1 MSKAQRTRSQ
11 AARQRIAAQ
20 QAAARKAAR
29 RRRTALAGGAVVA
42 VVAVVVAIVVAALS
56 KSAPQPGPVS
66 SSSALARQVTSV
78 PAAAFNAV
86 AAGTATGLRPVSG
99 EPELRQHGLPEVLYM
114 GGEFCPYCAAERWA
128 IAAALS
134 RFGTLSGLRFIHS
147 SPTDVY
153 PDTATL
159 SFYRAGY
166 ASRYVS
172 FVPVEWYGEADDP
185 GTPLGHVY
193 LQQPTAAEVALFSKY
208 APGIPFLDI
217 ANRYVLPQT
226 SYLPSALAGLTW
238 SEVVADMHD
247 PGSAVALDIDGAAD
261 IISAAIC
268 RETNGQPGRVC
279 QSSGVMRAAGR
290 L

>member
-11 AARQRIAAQ
+11 AARQRIEAQ
-20 QAAARKAAR
+20 QAAARQAAR
-29 RRRTALAGGAVVA
+29 RRRIALAGGAVVA
-42 VVAVVVAIVVAALS
+42 VVAAVVAIVAAGLS
-56 KSAPQPGPVS
+56 KSVPPPGPVTS
-66 SSSALARQVTSV
+66 NPALARQLTSV
-78 PAAAFNAV
+78 PAATFNAV
-86 AAGTATGLRPVSG
+86 AAGTATGLKPVSG
-99 EPELRQHGLPEVLYM
+99 EPELDRHGLPEVLYM

-159 SFYRAGY
+159 SFYRVGY
-166 ASRYVS
+166 MSRYVS

-193 LQQPTAAEVALFSKY
+193 LQQPTAAEIALFSKY
-208 APGIPFLDI
+208 APGIPFLDV
-217 ANRYVLPQT
+217 ANRYVLPQA
-226 SYLPSALAGLTW
+226 SYLPSALAGLSW
-238 SEVVADMHD
+238 SAVVADMDD
-247 PGSAVALDIDGAAD
+247 PASAVALDIDGAAN

-268 RETNGQPGRVC
+268 KQTNGQPVGVC